1 MVGIWSRGWP
11 ICLQESTKL
20 WQGRHE
26 INFMSNLYHSCQ
38 PPLSNHPCYRDDT
51 LDSCSRVKGLKDML
65 TSGNN
70 RTWIVL
76 YHFRLNYQPA
86 NKITR
91 SSPKSKQLT
100 DRKRDGTCTANS
112 NQFVER
118 HDMLAIQ
125 HFSMVCYW
133 PIVIGVG
140 ERSGVDTPQTVMT
153 TRHHNQYHN

>member
-1 MVGIWSRGWP
+1 MLGIWSRGWP

-20 WQGRHE
+20 WQGSRE

-38 PPLSNHPCYRDDT
+38 KPLELSNHPCNRDDT

-76 YHFRLNYQPA
+76 YHFRSNYQPA

-91 SSPKSKQLT
+91 SSPESKQLT
-100 DRKRDGTCTANS
+100 DRERERWHLYSKLKLVCRKTWYACNLAFFNGLLLANCHWS
-112 NQFVER
+112 ER
-118 HDMLAIQ
+118 AEWSGYPLD
-125 HFSMVCYW
+125 CY
-133 PIVIGVG
+133 
-140 ERSGVDTPQTVMT
+140 D
-153 TRHHNQYHN
+153 Y

>member
-1 MVGIWSRGWP
+1 MLGTWSKGWP

-20 WQGRHE
+20 WQGSHE

-38 PPLSNHPCYRDDT
+38 KPLELSNHPCYRDDT

-76 YHFRLNYQPA
+76 YHFRSNYQPA

-100 DRKRDGTCTANS
+100 DREREMALVQQTQTSLQKDMICL
-112 NQFVER
+112 QFS
-118 HDMLAIQ
+118 IFQ
-125 HFSMVCYW
+125 WS
-133 PIVIGVG
+133 VIGQLSLQWV
-140 ERSGVDTPQTVMT
+140 SGVEWISL
-153 TRHHNQYHN
+153 RLL